1 MMTTTMCQ
9 STDGL
14 KQVSAAG
21 IWMENVVHMIF
32 LLIYSS
38 YSYTERFVEN
48 PAFSDPLVHCLRSK
62 TLWCIEY
69 KVNQLPTLN
78 GLDKI

>member
-21 IWMENVVHMIF
+21 IWMENVVHMII

-48 PAFSDPLVHCLRSK
+48 SARVFG
-62 TLWCIEY
+62 
-69 KVNQLPTLN
+69 PTS
-78 GLDKI
+78 